1 MSSLKYH
8 TMIQT
13 IFGLL
18 KTLPMKENSDY
29 ASDGDSDDDT
39 SSEWET
45 SVRQHAQ
52 QTCLDSAR
60 ESAKLVNLTR
70 DLWGLENVPPMNVHW
85 TTVSLLNM
93 LAGLGDKDNW
103 EPFVTL
109 CIAAKAHANHWGIGR
124 ATLRLVQVTAKQM
137 GVDLP
142 PETEALFKEFETK
155 VWSAED
161 RKVISSQYPNYARP
175 IKRGEMDEHELDAFL
190 DKFDDLYVAENDV
203 DDTRDLQSPRGSID
217 KDGSINENS
226 STSVDEND
234 VEIEVQSNG
243 FDTEESEEDF
253 GDARREEGIEG
264 RSDED
269 GEDEESR

>member
-1 MSSLKYH
+1 
-8 TMIQT
+8 MIQT

-52 QTCLDSAR
+52 QRCLDSAR

-175 IKRGEMDEHELDAFL
+175 IKRGEMDENELDAFL

-203 DDTRDLQSPRGSID
+203 DDTKDLHSPRGSID
-217 KDGSINENS
+217 KDGSINENN
-226 STSVDEND
+226 STSADEND

-264 RSDED
+264 RSDENS
-269 GEDEESR
+269 EDEESR